1 MLDKDCFAVH
11 FLDEKFEWLSCSAGF
26 FEHLRDDSH
35 LYFADASCVGGA
47 YSHTLHARNT
57 FVCVHLLGVV
67 DVDGTNGAFSG
78 AHTALVAPTVG
89 GGLRTF
95 YRLSVWAITGD
106 LRRGIVA

>member
-1 MLDKDCFAVH
+1 MLDIDCFAVH
-11 FLDEKFEWLSCSAGF
+11 FLDEKFVWLSCSAGF

-35 LYFADASCVGGA
+35 LHFADASCVGGA
-47 YSHTLHARNT
+47 YSHTLHARNA

-78 AHTALVAPTVG
+78 AQTALVAPTVS

-95 YRLSVWAITGD
+95 YRQSVWTITGD
-106 LRRGIVA
+106 SRRGIVA